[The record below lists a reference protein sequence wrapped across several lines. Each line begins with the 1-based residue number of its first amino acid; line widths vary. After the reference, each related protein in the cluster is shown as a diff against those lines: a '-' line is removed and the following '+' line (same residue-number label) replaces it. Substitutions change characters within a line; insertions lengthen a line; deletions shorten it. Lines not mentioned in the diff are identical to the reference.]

1 GACHEV
7 KVRQMYQFFDVAYRP
22 SGKVVDAE
30 DRIAPGEKR
39 FAQVRSEEA
48 GAAGD
53 HYAHDAVPSGVGEC
67 GIEGLGGLREW
78 GKPSSLETLCCSMQ
92 FTFRLDAVHVP
103 ARCSSR
109 LG

>member
-1 GACHEV
+1 
-7 KVRQMYQFFDVAYRP
+7 MYQFFDVAYRP

-53 HYAHDAVPSGVGEC
+53 HYAHDAVPSGVGE
-67 GIEGLGGLREW
+67 
-78 GKPSSLETLCCSMQ
+78 
-92 FTFRLDAVHVP
+92 
-103 ARCSSR
+103 
-109 LG
+109 